1 MRISRAAALFAVF
14 AGVIP
19 ICSLADQQSSGSG
32 FGIAGGTLL
41 VTSNHVVDGCTRIN
55 IPDVGSAIILRTDP
69 RSDLAILKSSPPLPA
84 GLRFRS
90 GQSVKLGE
98 EVVVIGFPLR
108 GLLSSPPTVTTGIVS
123 SLAGLRDDR
132 TEMQISAPVQ
142 PGNSG
147 GPVLDRSGNVVGVVE
162 SKLDAIKAAVIT
174 GDIPQNVNF
183 AVHSEIVTSFLDS
196 YALRYDTG
204 TRTEDKPISELVSA
218 VLPAIAVVECIGEKA
233 NVASSVPVQPVI
245 PRGQA
250 QVPETASMEQR
261 ALEVT
266 RAFYSAL
273 AKADGASASQ
283 LVIPE
288 KQAKGP
294 FAASEITRFYSSLSA
309 PLRVLDIRPESADT
323 VAVTYEY
330 GSPDRRSCRGA
341 SVVNLTTRGTEFL
354 IQTIHANNNCGP
366 P

>member
-1 MRISRAAALFAVF
+1 MEAAALDRSV
-14 AGVIP
+14 
-19 ICSLADQQSSGSG
+19 
-32 FGIAGGTLL
+32 
-41 VTSNHVVDGCTRIN
+41 
-55 IPDVGSAIILRTDP
+55 LRVWP
-69 RSDLAILKSSPPLPA
+69 QP
-84 GLRFRS
+84 
-90 GQSVKLGE
+90 
-98 EVVVIGFPLR
+98 
-108 GLLSSPPTVTTGIVS
+108 
-123 SLAGLRDDR
+123 
-132 TEMQISAPVQ
+132 APVQ

-204 TRTEDKPISELVSA
+204 TRTEDKPISEFVSA
-218 VLPAIAVVECIGEKA
+218 VLPAIAVVECLGEKV
-233 NVASSVPVQPVI
+233 NVASSVPVQPAI

-250 QVPETASMEQR
+250 QVPESASMEQR

-330 GSPDRRSCRGA
+330 GSPDRRSCRGT